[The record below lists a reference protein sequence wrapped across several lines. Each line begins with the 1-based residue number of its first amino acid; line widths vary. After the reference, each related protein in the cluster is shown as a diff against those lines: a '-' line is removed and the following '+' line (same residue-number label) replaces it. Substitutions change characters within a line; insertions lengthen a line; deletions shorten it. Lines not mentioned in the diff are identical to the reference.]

1 MRALHRFG
9 WPSLTPRADTAE
21 SHLAWVRTPR
31 KRGGL
36 GHMQIPL
43 LADVTKEISAS
54 YGTLLKDAGIALRGL
69 FIIDPA
75 GTLQQVTI
83 NNLPGALQGLA
94 QRSGRLS
101 DQARS
106 GPRCRRGAASRARI
120 PVRGGARRGLPCRLD
135 AGRGDHDSDGGWS
148 CELL

>member
-1 MRALHRFG
+1 MCPTEIIAFSDRSAEFRKINCQVIAASTGACACIPRAR
-9 WPSLTPRADTAE
+9 PSLTPCADTAE

-83 NNLPGALQGLA
+83 NNLPGA
-94 QRSGRLS
+94 S
-101 DQARS
+101 
-106 GPRCRRGAASRARI
+106 
-120 PVRGGARRGLPCRLD
+120 
-135 AGRGDHDSDGGWS
+135 
-148 CELL
+148 

>member
-1 MRALHRFG
+1 M
-9 WPSLTPRADTAE
+9 
-21 SHLAWVRTPR
+21 AWVRTPR

-83 NNLPGALQGLA
+83 NNLPGAVPKRWALA
-94 QRSGRLS
+94 TQPL
-101 DQARS
+101 
-106 GPRCRRGAASRARI
+106 
-120 PVRGGARRGLPCRLD
+120 V
-135 AGRGDHDSDGGWS
+135 
-148 CELL
+148 

>member
-1 MRALHRFG
+1 MRVRACLELA
-9 WPSLTPRADTAE
+9 PSLTPRSDTAE

-69 FIIDPA
+69 FIIDPT

-83 NNLPGALQGLA
+83 NNLPGASQVWLWQATLCLTIAPLPQWAAMSTRRCVSCALSSSWRSTARCALPAGPRA
-94 QRSGRLS
+94 QRL
-101 DQARS
+101 
-106 GPRCRRGAASRARI
+106 
-120 PVRGGARRGLPCRLD
+120 
-135 AGRGDHDSDGGWS
+135 
-148 CELL
+148 